1 MEIQVRGWIPMELN
15 PPPDAVRVSDLYG
28 TRISFLKAGLQAT
41 DAVVLGSLLLFAI
54 LISVFHDRIPGP
66 WDILARTGFW
76 AVVYVGSIY
85 LLPLLKNRILYFLVR
100 AGAVQIVFYELFL
113 ICQRLQLIWVH
124 HWQDEALLGWEKAA
138 FGVQPTVWLQR
149 FISPPL
155 TEWLMFAY
163 VIYVFFYPALAA
175 LIYFRRGER
184 PLEDY
189 WLTLALAN
197 LACCIGFML
206 FPIAGPMNHIADAYS
221 VPLTGGFFTAWGEHI
236 RTHIHEIGSNFP
248 SPHCAVATV
257 MWLMTYRYIRTAF
270 YVLAPVVISI
280 YLSTFYLRYHYLS
293 DTVAGILTGLLVVI
307 VAPAV
312 PRAWNAA
319 ARRVRKA

>member
-1 MEIQVRGWIPMELN
+1 MTETTSTTESLRISG
-15 PPPDAVRVSDLYG
+15 LYG

-54 LISVFHDRIPGP
+54 LIPAFHARIPNA
-66 WDILARTGFW
+66 WVMLARTGFW

-100 AGAVQIVFYELFL
+100 AGAVQILFYELFL
-113 ICQRLQLIWVH
+113 ICQHLQLIWVR
-124 HWQDEALLGWEKAA
+124 HWQDEVLLGWEKAI

-163 VIYVFFYPALAA
+163 VIYAFIYPALGA
-175 LIYFRRGER
+175 LIYFKRGER

-189 WLTLALAN
+189 LLTLALAN
-197 LACCIGFML
+197 LACFIGFMI
-206 FPIAGPMNHIADAYS
+206 FPIAGPLHHIADAYS
-221 VPLTGGFFTAWGEHI
+221 VPLKGGFFTAWGEHI
-236 RTHIHEIGSNFP
+236 RTHIHEIGSNLP
-248 SPHCAVATV
+248 SPHCAIAAV
-257 MWLMTYRYIRTAF
+257 MWLMSHRYVRPAF
-270 YVLAPVVISI
+270 YILAPVMLSLFV
-280 YLSTFYLRYHYLS
+280 STFFLRYHYLS
-293 DTVAGILTGLLVVI
+293 DTVFGILTAFLVI
-307 VAPAV
+307 IIAPGF

-319 ARRVRKA
+319 ARRERKA